1 MHPTIARAGGV
12 AGWTALVL
20 IFGYHLAVQAV
31 AGTRVSGTLDPSAI
45 SAYYH
50 HEILAPASI
59 AQVIVL
65 PVMLVFVLALRA
77 AASRNGELP
86 RFLATVGAGLV
97 IAELAVLL
105 TEVSIQAAL
114 VTVASTGGDAV
125 GMFRFWDV
133 LYNSGTYVLEAG
145 MLASFGLALRGDR
158 AFPRWLPTFSLVA
171 AALQLVNMTAI
182 WVGIP
187 DTATMV
193 GNVALAVWFGGSSV
207 GLGRLAQTSR
217 VVLAPQPA

>member
-1 MHPTIARAGGV
+1 MHPTIARIGAA

-50 HEILAPASI
+50 NEILAPASI
-59 AQVIVL
+59 AQIIVL

-86 RFLATVGAGLV
+86 RFLATIGTGLV

-105 TEVSIQAAL
+105 TEVSVQAAL
-114 VTVASTGGDAV
+114 VAVARSGGDTV

-145 MLASFGLALRGDR
+145 LLASFGLALRGDR
-158 AFPRWLPTFSLVA
+158 AFPRWLPTFALAA

-187 DTATMV
+187 DAATMV
-193 GNVALAVWFGGSSV
+193 GNVAFAVWFGGSSV
-207 GLGRLAQTSR
+207 GLGRLARASR
-217 VVLAPQPA
+217 PMLAAQPA